1 MFAAFRPKQ
10 TTPGLLL
17 CDGEHRDNAT
27 RLHEYERRRTW
38 LMFQGW
44 MQPEGEEVH
53 EYDAESEDPAE
64 IKGAWWTRTMFLL
77 GRRHHRETVG
87 LALQTRMHVTPGAPK
102 LDAIVYELQVNK
114 KRPNRIRSIK

>member
-1 MFAAFRPKQ
+1 MLARMFAAFRPKQ

-27 RLHEYERRRTW
+27 RLHEWNRRK
-38 LMFQGW
+38 
-44 MQPEGEEVH
+44 
-53 EYDAESEDPAE
+53 YDLVFRIYAQEFNVEESEEA
-64 IKGAWWTRTMFLL
+64 AWWSRTEELL
-77 GRRHHRETVG
+77 NRTYQRQQAGYAIQARLRSEDN
-87 LALQTRMHVTPGAPK
+87 TPT